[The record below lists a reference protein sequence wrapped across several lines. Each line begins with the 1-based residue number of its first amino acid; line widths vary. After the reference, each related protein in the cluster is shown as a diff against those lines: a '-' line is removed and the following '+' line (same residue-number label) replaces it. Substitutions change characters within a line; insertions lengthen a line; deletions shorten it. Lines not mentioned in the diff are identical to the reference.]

1 MTCRGEDLC
10 RRVGKRGRRISNRL
24 VIIGIDLFLVGSPRN
39 FGDVSSI
46 CLLCIREV
54 CRRGNAWLSFRA
66 KINGAWE
73 SAAVVLCRPLFPI
86 GRSSRRNP
94 FKIPP
99 QDDKT
104 VCRSSRRTCGAPQ
117 DDRRNPQDDGCIVIP
132 SEEKRSVGIRCCCS
146 LSAAISKRS
155 ILTSHLRCSSG

>member
-10 RRVGKRGRRISNRL
+10 RRVGKRDRRISNRF
-24 VIIGIDLFLVGSPRN
+24 VIIGIDLFFVGSPRN

-66 KINGAWE
+66 KRNGAWK
-73 SAAVVLCRPLFPI
+73 STAVVLCRPLFPS
-86 GRSSRRNP
+86 G
-94 FKIPP
+94 
-99 QDDKT
+99 
-104 VCRSSRRTCGAPQ
+104 RSSRRTCGAPQ
-117 DDRRNPQDDGCIVIP
+117 DDRRNPQDDGCIFIP
-132 SEEKRSVGIRCCCS
+132 SEEKRSVGIGCCCS

-155 ILTSHLRCSSG
+155 ILTSESFQDSFSG